1 MGAAVKRKY
10 EELFKVMKRREAQGR
25 RMRWVIAPLGGL
37 LSLFLA
43 GQVLPS
49 KSLLPHLIVGIL
61 TFLVVYGIG
70 MRITLDA
77 QRTLILVDTEHNTAE
92 IAELLRGSEK
102 SEATA
107 EPGPEPHQEPKPK
120 THW

>member
-61 TFLVVYGIG
+61 AFLVVYAFG
-70 MRITLDA
+70 MRTTLEA
-77 QRTLILVDTEHNTAE
+77 QRTLILVDTENNTAE
-92 IAELLRGSEK
+92 IVELLKRK
-102 SEATA
+102 K
-107 EPGPEPHQEPKPK
+107 EPETKTPEPEAQTKPEPRA
-120 THW
+120 HW